1 MVRVLLIE
9 VIFIMQLIL
18 ILVVIESAS
27 ERDLN
32 FNSGVNVLTDKLQL
46 LIFRELRRLRSILQI
61 RYVFLET
68 IREEVLKSKFESIF
82 EPFVSLLP

>member
-61 RYVFLET
+61 RYVF
-68 IREEVLKSKFESIF
+68 VGGNFY
-82 EPFVSLLP
+82 

>member
-32 FNSGVNVLTDKLQL
+32 FNPGVNVLTDKL
-46 LIFRELRRLRSILQI
+46 
-61 RYVFLET
+61 
-68 IREEVLKSKFESIF
+68 
-82 EPFVSLLP
+82 